1 MVGYLVDLFS
11 RVLHNAAQMLL
22 RVKAEI
28 MRLTTKGRY
37 AVTAMLDLALH
48 EGKGPIS
55 LADISERQGIS
66 LSYLEQ
72 LFAKLRRNELVR
84 SVRGPGGGY
93 QLNREQAGINVAQVI
108 DAVNESVDA
117 TGCNRQGD
125 CQGGETCLTH
135 HLWCDLSDQIHA
147 FLSGITLA
155 DLVVRKDVQVTSER
169 QDRIQMDQVLIGAE
183 NLNCSEKAIV

>member
-1 MVGYLVDLFS
+1 
-11 RVLHNAAQMLL
+11 
-22 RVKAEI
+22 

-48 EGKGPIS
+48 EGRGPIS

-93 QLNREQAGINVAQVI
+93 QLNYPQGGISVAQVI
-108 DAVNESVDA
+108 DAVNESVEA
-117 TGCNRQGD
+117 TGCDRQGD
-125 CQGGETCLTH
+125 CQSGETCLTH
-135 HLWCDLSDQIHA
+135 HLWCDLSNQIHS

-155 DLVVRKDVQVTSER
+155 DLVERNDVKAVAER
-169 QDRIQMDQVLIGAE
+169 QDRKQKGNIFLSSSDSVLA
-183 NLNCSEKAIV
+183 N